1 MKKRN
6 IKRYAGE
13 DESLVE
19 DDDINRAVRA
29 AQKPDVEELK
39 RGIAAGVPAAEEEG
53 NHPGINLALEDAAKP
68 KSKRKTQEKPSRM
81 ERGST
86 AMKRGLATEP
96 ELPSGKAT
104 LEAGRATKD
113 GSGLRSPIDTE
124 LARQKARE
132 KIAAHRTQAESERSA
147 RKKAQDEGAGV
158 RERVTSPSYSKFGRS
173 PTMYEAEPGMA
184 EYGLKKGG
192 SASSRGDGIAKRG
205 KTRGKMY

>member
-1 MKKRN
+1 MKKGKV
-6 IKRYAGE
+6 KRYA
-13 DESLVE
+13 DEGLVE

-39 RGIAAGVPAAEEEG
+39 RGIAAGTPAAEEEG
-53 NHPGINLALEDAAKP
+53 NRPGINLALQKDKP
-68 KSKRKTQEKPSRM
+68 KKQQAAPSRM

-113 GSGLRSPIDTE
+113 GSGLRSPMDTE

-132 KIAAHRTQAESERSA
+132 KITAHRTQAESERSA
-147 RKKAQDEGAGV
+147 RKKAQDETLAY
-158 RERVTSPSYSKFGRS
+158 RPKLS
-173 PTMYEAEPGMA
+173 
-184 EYGLKKGG
+184 EYKKGG
-192 SASSRGDGIAKRG
+192 KTSSASSRGDGIAQRG